1 MFKSLKPLLK
11 YFRKYKVQYILGIFF
26 LLFIDVVQLYIPQIL
41 KYLAN
46 DYQRGVLTMASATK
60 YAILTIVTG
69 LMVAV
74 ARYFWRNF
82 IIGNSMRVDYDL
94 RKDFFWKLTSLSQ
107 NFFNTHKTGDLMSL
121 ATNDINAVRMTLG
134 QGIIMF
140 IDSTFLLILNL
151 VMMIKTT
158 NVLFAS
164 KVLFTIPLIILIV
177 MRFGGVIHSRFKAV
191 QAQYGTITDR
201 AQENFSGIRII
212 KAFGQEEENAKLFRE
227 ENQNY
232 YDKNIELAKLQSFF
246 NPFIHVLS
254 NISYMLL
261 LFFGA
266 KEVMAGTMLLGDFIA
281 FNAYLGLM
289 MWPARALGMVIVFM
303 QRGAASMDR
312 LTNIFR
318 TEPEIVDREGAIEL
332 DEIKGNIEFKNV
344 SFKYAPELPYALKD
358 ISFKIEPGKTLAI
371 LGRTGSGKSSIVNV
385 LLRLYDI
392 NEGEILVDGHELK
405 DVTLNSLRENIS
417 YVPQD
422 DFLFSKTVKEN
433 IEFHYEQ
440 ELDDEMIEKY
450 AKIAGVYDDIIEFK
464 DGFGTILGERGVTL
478 SGGQKQR
485 VSIARALAKEKNV
498 LIMDDSLSA
507 VDTQTEEEILK
518 NLNTDEA
525 DVSKIIISHR
535 VSTIKDADE
544 ILFIEDGAI
553 VERGTHDELVSL
565 GGRYNKLYEDQL
577 LEQKINRGDEQ
588 WKET

>member
-26 LLFIDVVQLYIPQIL
+26 LLFIDIVQLYIPQIL
-41 KYLAN
+41 KYFAN

-191 QAQYGTITDR
+191 QAQYGKITDR

-227 ENQNY
+227 DNQDY
-232 YDKNIELAKLQSFF
+232 YNKNIELAKLQSFF

-392 NEGEILVDGHELK
+392 NEGEILVDGHEVK

-433 IEFHYEQ
+433 IEFHYEH

-464 DGFGTILGERGVTL
+464 DGFDTILGERGVTL

-577 LEQKINRGDEQ
+577 LEQKINRGDE
-588 WKET
+588 

>member
-41 KYLAN
+41 KYFAN
-46 DYQRGVLTMASATK
+46 DYQRGVLTMASASK

-191 QAQYGTITDR
+191 QAQYGKITDR

-212 KAFGQEEENAKLFRE
+212 KAFVQEEENAKLFRE

-232 YDKNIELAKLQSFF
+232 YNKNIELAKLQSFF

-312 LTNIFR
+312 LTNIFK

-392 NEGEILVDGHELK
+392 EEGEILVDGHEVK

-433 IEFHYEQ
+433 IEFHYEH

-450 AKIAGVYDDIIEFK
+450 AKIAGVYDDVIEFK
-464 DGFGTILGERGVTL
+464 DGFDTILGERGVTL

-577 LEQKINRGDEQ
+577 LEQKINRGDE
-588 WKET
+588 

>member
-11 YFRKYKVQYILGIFF
+11 YFRKYKVQYILGIIF

-41 KYLAN
+41 KYFAN
-46 DYQRGVLTMASATK
+46 DYQRGVLTMASAKK

-191 QAQYGTITDR
+191 QAQYGKITDR

-212 KAFGQEEENAKLFRE
+212 KAFGQEEENARLFRE
-227 ENQNY
+227 ENQEY
-232 YDKNIELAKLQSFF
+232 YKKNIELAKLQSFF

-261 LFFGA
+261 LLFGA

-312 LTNIFR
+312 LTNIFK
-318 TEPEIVDREGAIEL
+318 TEPDIVDREGAIDL

-344 SFKYAPELPYALKD
+344 SFKYAEDLPYALKD
-358 ISFKIEPGKTLAI
+358 ISFKLEQGKTLAI

-392 NEGEILVDGHELK
+392 DEGEILVDGHEVK

-433 IEFHYEQ
+433 IEFHYEH
-440 ELDDEMIEKY
+440 ELDDETIEKY
-450 AKIAGVYDDIIEFK
+450 AKIAGVYDDVIEFK
-464 DGFGTILGERGVTL
+464 DGFDTILGERGVTL

-577 LEQKINRGDEQ
+577 LEQKINRGDE
-588 WKET
+588 

>member
-1 MFKSLKPLLK
+1 MFKSLKPLLR
-11 YFRKYKVQYILGIFF
+11 YFRKYKWGYILGIFF

-41 KYLAN
+41 KYFAN
-46 DYQRGVLTMASATK
+46 DYQRGVLTMKLATK
-60 YAILTIVTG
+60 YALLTIATG

-74 ARYFWRNF
+74 ARYFWRNY

-140 IDSTFLLILNL
+140 IDSTFLLILNF
-151 VMMIKTT
+151 VMMIATT

-164 KVLFTIPLIILIV
+164 KVLFTIPLIILLV
-177 MRFGGVIHSRFKAV
+177 TRFGGVIHSRFKAV
-191 QAQYGTITDR
+191 QAQYGKITTR

-212 KAFGQEEENAKLFRE
+212 KAFGQEEENKKLFIE
-227 ENQNY
+227 ENLKY
-232 YDKNIELAKLQSFF
+232 YDKNIELAKMQSFF
-246 NPFIHVLS
+246 NPFIQVLS
-254 NISYMLL
+254 NLSYLFLL
-261 LFFGA
+261 LFGA
-266 KEVMAGTMLLGDFIA
+266 KEVMQGTMLLGDFIA

-312 LTNIFR
+312 LNNIFN
-318 TEPEIVDREGAIEL
+318 TEPEIVDAKDAIDL
-332 DEIKGNIEFKNV
+332 KDTKGEVEFKNV
-344 SFKYAPELPYALKD
+344 SFKYAEDLPYALKD
-358 ISFKIEPGKTLAI
+358 ISFKISPGKTLAI

-385 LLRLYDI
+385 MLRLYEV
-392 NEGEILVDGHELK
+392 NQGQILIDGHDIRDIK
-405 DVTLNSLRENIS
+405 LNSLRENIS

-433 IEFHYEQ
+433 IEFHYEH
-440 ELDDEMIEKY
+440 ELDDETIEKY
-450 AKIAGVYDDIIEFK
+450 AKIAGVYDDIMDFK
-464 DGFGTILGERGVTL
+464 DGFDTILGERGVTL

-485 VSIARALAKEKNV
+485 VSIARALAKEKNI

-507 VDTQTEEEILK
+507 VDTETEEKILQ
-518 NLNTDEA
+518 NLNRDERGT
-525 DVSKIIISHR
+525 SKIIISHR

-553 VERGTHDELVSL
+553 VERGTHDELIKL
-565 GGRYNKLYEDQL
+565 NGRYNKLYEDQL
-577 LEQKINRGDEQ
+577 LEQKINRGDE
-588 WKET
+588 

>member
-11 YFRKYKVQYILGIFF
+11 YFRKYKVQYILGILF
-26 LLFIDVVQLYIPQIL
+26 LLFIDIVQLYIPQIL
-41 KYLAN
+41 KYFAN
-46 DYQRGVLTMASATK
+46 DYQRGVLTMKSATK
-60 YAILTIVTG
+60 YALLTIATG

-191 QAQYGTITDR
+191 QAQYGKITDR

-227 ENQNY
+227 DNQDY
-232 YDKNIELAKLQSFF
+232 YNKNIELAKLQSFF

-392 NEGEILVDGHELK
+392 NEGEILVDGHEVK

-433 IEFHYEQ
+433 IEFHYEH
-440 ELDDEMIEKY
+440 ELDDETIEKY

-464 DGFGTILGERGVTL
+464 DGFDTILGERGVTL

-577 LEQKINRGDEQ
+577 LEQKINRGDE
-588 WKET
+588 

>member
-11 YFRKYKVQYILGIFF
+11 YFKKYKWGYILGIFF

-41 KYLAN
+41 KYFAN

-151 VMMIKTT
+151 IMMIVTT

-164 KVLFTIPLIILIV
+164 KVLFTIPLIILLV
-177 MRFGGVIHSRFKAV
+177 TRFGGVIHSHFKAV
-191 QAQYGTITDR
+191 QAQYGKITDR

-212 KAFGQEEENAKLFRE
+212 KAFGQEEENEKLFRE
-227 ENQNY
+227 ENQKY

-246 NPFIHVLS
+246 NPFIQVLS
-254 NISYMLL
+254 NLSYLFL

-303 QRGAASMDR
+303 QKGAASMDR
-312 LTNIFR
+312 LTNIFK
-318 TEPEIVDREGAIEL
+318 TQPEIVDRADAIEL
-332 DEIKGNIEFKNV
+332 DNIKGEIEFKKV
-344 SFKYAPELPYALKD
+344 SFKYAKDLPYALKD

-385 LLRLYDI
+385 LLRLYDVDQ
-392 NEGEILVDGHELK
+392 GEILVDGHNIK
-405 DVTLNSLRENIS
+405 DLTLNSLRENIS

-433 IEFHYEQ
+433 IEFHYEE
-440 ELDDEMIEKY
+440 ELDMAMIEKY
-450 AKIAGVYDDIIEFK
+450 AKIAGVYDDVMDFK
-464 DGFGTILGERGVTL
+464 DGFDTILGERGVTL

-507 VDTQTEEEILK
+507 VDTQTEEEILE
-518 NLNTDEA
+518 NLSKDEGH
-525 DVSKIIISHR
+525 VSKIIISHR
-535 VSTIKDADE
+535 VSTIQDADE

-553 VERGTHDELVSL
+553 VERGTHDELVKL
-565 GGRYNKLYEDQL
+565 GGRYEKLYEDQL
-577 LEQKINRGDEQ
+577 LEQKINRGDE
-588 WKET
+588 